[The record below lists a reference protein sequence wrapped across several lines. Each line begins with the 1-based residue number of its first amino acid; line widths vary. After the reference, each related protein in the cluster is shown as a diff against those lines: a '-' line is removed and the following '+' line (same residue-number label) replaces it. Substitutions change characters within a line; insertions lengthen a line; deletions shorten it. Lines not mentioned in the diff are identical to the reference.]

1 MFMNFI
7 KRFFRSIVQLI
18 FIILVGIFVAVVA
31 QLVSILFLPTM
42 LIGWVI
48 SLFYVDG
55 IDAVTEMINNFL
67 NKRNNEEHD

>member
-31 QLVSILFLPTM
+31 QLVSILFLPAM
-42 LIGWVI
+42 LIGWII

>member
-18 FIILVGIFVAVVA
+18 FIILIGIFVAVAA
-31 QLVSILFLPTM
+31 QLVSILFLPAM
-42 LIGWVI
+42 LIGWLI
-48 SLFYVDG
+48 SLFYVEG

-67 NKRNNEEHD
+67 YKRNNEEHD